1 MMSIVLPS
9 VFSMPVFTSP
19 IRIRDSRFRHK
30 TLQHAPAIPQSQSS
44 AIVPGGEPDR
54 IIDLLPKAYRQTD
67 MTTDQDGLPIPQRYL
82 SLTTIW
88 FAMTLAALDG
98 AIANVA
104 LPTIAR
110 QLAAPAAE
118 AIWIVN
124 AYQLTIVV
132 SLLPMAALGQMLSYR
147 RVFLVGVALFTAGSL
162 ACTLAESL
170 PVLVAARAFQGI
182 GAAGIMSQNGALL
195 RFTFP
200 AKMLGR
206 AVGLNALVVSAGA
219 ALGPTIASGILA
231 FGSWPW
237 LFAINV
243 PLGVVTLLI
252 GGGSLPDNPKS
263 GTFDLVGTVV
273 NVLMFGL
280 GFVGLDLVTRG
291 QNLWA
296 GSGMLIGAS
305 IAAVILVR
313 RSLSQTHPLVP
324 FDLLKNPIFSLSV
337 ATSIASFAAQML
349 AFVSLPFFF
358 EGVLHRSQVETGLL
372 MTPWPVAVGVGAPIA
387 GRLADTVSAAML
399 GSSGLVVL
407 AIGLALLAL
416 LPGDASTFDIC
427 WRMAVCGLG
436 FGFFQAPNNRT
447 MLSSAPRARTGA
459 AGGMLATARLSGQT
473 IGATLAAIA
482 FRLTANP
489 EPLGLST
496 AAVLA
501 GFAAV
506 VSAARI
512 GRLTPKS

>member
-1 MMSIVLPS
+1 MI
-9 VFSMPVFTSP
+9 
-19 IRIRDSRFRHK
+19 
-30 TLQHAPAIPQSQSS
+30 
-44 AIVPGGEPDR
+44 E
-54 IIDLLPKAYRQTD
+54 
-67 MTTDQDGLPIPQRYL
+67 QDGLPIPQRYL
-82 SLTTIW
+82 SLVTIW
-88 FAMTLAALDG
+88 FAMTLAVLDG

-110 QLAAPAAE
+110 QLVAPADE

-132 SLLPMAALGQMLSYR
+132 SLLPMAAIGEMIGYR
-147 RVFLVGVALFTAGSL
+147 RVFLAGVALFTAGSL
-162 ACTLAESL
+162 ACALADSL
-170 PVLVAARAFQGI
+170 PILVAARAFQGI

-200 AKMLGR
+200 ATMLGR

-231 FGSWPW
+231 LGSWQW

-263 GTFDLVGTVV
+263 GAFDLVGTVL

-280 GFVGLDLVTRG
+280 GFVGLDLLTR
-291 QNLWA
+291 NENVWA
-296 GSGMLIGAS
+296 GSGMLIAGAVAG
-305 IAAVILVR
+305 IALVR
-313 RSLSQTHPLVP
+313 RSLSQPHPLVP
-324 FDLLKNPIFSLSV
+324 FDLLRNPVFSLSV
-337 ATSIASFAAQML
+337 ATSVASFAAQML

-372 MTPWPVAVGVGAPIA
+372 MTPWPVAVGLGAPIA
-387 GRLADTVSAAML
+387 GRLADSVSAAIL

-482 FRLTANP
+482 FRLAANP
-489 EPLGLST
+489 EPLALST

-501 GFAAV
+501 AFAAIL
-506 VSAARI
+506 SAGRI
-512 GRLTPKS
+512 DRVKPKS